1 MQVIQVL
8 PYFSKS
14 IAQHMVIELYSP
26 VVKTENSMAVLISFA
41 VAALYHRPTSSKKV
55 AAGFTISDS
64 ELLFN
69 KIISMSL
76 ISGQAYTGAVRL
88 PGAFDLGAGRL

>member
-1 MQVIQVL
+1 
-8 PYFSKS
+8 
-14 IAQHMVIELYSP
+14 MVIELYSP
-26 VVKTENSMAVLISFA
+26 VVKTENSMTVLISFA
-41 VAALYHRPTSSKKV
+41 AIYYRPTSSKKV

-76 ISGQAYTGAVRL
+76 ISGQAHTGTIRL
-88 PGAFDLGAGRL
+88 PGAIDLGVGRL